1 MPSAISRYSSHD
13 SRRPAARPCASS
25 PAIVRSTARA
35 KREANSRL
43 PVAAAMRYAD
53 DSRWSPSTSAG
64 HSRKIPACTRISA
77 AIDCICL
84 GATNYYSAHSQN
96 YAIAEDCTAVLTL
109 ADQTL
114 VMVIS
119 P

>member
-1 MPSAISRYSSHD
+1 MPTIHFTELPTLKTVKPSKTVFLNNTGQDVVLKFVTAPDLVLPAYTIS
-13 SRRPAARPCASS
+13 
-25 PAIVRSTARA
+25 
-35 KREANSRL
+35 
-43 PVAAAMRYAD
+43 
-53 DSRWSPSTSAG
+53 
-64 HSRKIPACTRISA
+64 TRISA

-84 GATNYYSAHSQN
+84 GATNYYSTYSQN

-109 ADQTL
+109 NDQAL